1 MEQLFCK
8 NCDNLLTTKIGYNE
22 AKDKSKLI
30 HYCRN
35 CNESFDKSD
44 KGESV
49 YHLNYNLDNIKRHH
63 IVNKYSV
70 NIYLATIFN
79 TLDSFVEKKILKL
92 FYVKEGK
99 AIFC

>member
-63 IVNKYSV
+63 IVNKYTSFDTT
-70 NIYLATIFN
+70 LPKATGIKCPN
-79 TLDSFVEKKILKL
+79 KN
-92 FYVKEGK
+92 
-99 AIFC
+99 C